1 VIVKL
6 PGKFG
11 VGLEQRFVV
20 MKRTSLIA
28 IVVPTSAG
36 LCFVA
41 PSVMGCILAFG
52 ALIFGFS
59 LFDQLLY
66 KLREHIKTLI
76 HRQSFKPPANFVAIG
91 VILSV
96 VCAAIGF
103 FWNPQSNGIP
113 TMKLM
118 LSLLS
123 VAGHFICLGALGFAA
138 NMIEAAPNIRN
149 TRG

>member
-1 VIVKL
+1 MACIAA
-6 PGKFG
+6 FG
-11 VGLEQRFVV
+11 V
-20 MKRTSLIA
+20 
-28 IVVPTSAG
+28 
-36 LCFVA
+36 
-41 PSVMGCILAFG
+41 
-52 ALIFGFS
+52 LIFGFS

-103 FWNPQSNGIP
+103 LWNPQPSSIP
-113 TMKLM
+113 SMKIL
-118 LSLLS
+118 LNLLS
-123 VAGHFICLGALGFAA
+123 IAGHFVCLGALGFAA
-138 NMIEAAPNIRN
+138 NMIEAAPNHRE